1 MGQKTSPISF
11 RVGYKRGWLSKWFGG
26 KKYPVY
32 LEDDFNVRQFLT
44 KKLRFLGVDKINM
57 ERSSDML
64 NIIITTS
71 RPGLIIG
78 TGGSGVEKLK
88 KDLTKILKTKIPVKM
103 EVQEYRNP
111 ESSANI
117 VAEQIAEQLEKRM
130 PFRRVLKMT
139 LEKVITSRDVKGAR
153 LEVAGRL
160 GGAEIARTEHL
171 SKGSLPLQTI
181 RADID
186 YARAIAYTTYGSVG
200 VKVWIYKGEIFED

>member
-11 RVGYKRGWLSKWFGG
+11 RIGYRRGWLSRWFGG
-26 KKYPVY
+26 KNYPTY
-32 LEDDFNVRQFLT
+32 LEDDFNVRKFLV
-44 KKLRFLGVDKINM
+44 KKLRFMGVDKINI
-57 ERSSDML
+57 ERSSDTL

-88 KDLTKILKTKIPVKM
+88 KDLIKILKTKIPLKM
-103 EVQEYRNP
+103 EVQEYRYP

-117 VAEQIAEQLEKRM
+117 VAEQMAELIEKRM
-130 PFRRVLKMT
+130 PFRRVLKQT
-139 LEKVITSRDVKGAR
+139 LEKITSSRDVKGAKV
-153 LEVAGRL
+153 EVAGRL

-186 YARAIAYTTYGSVG
+186 YAKAIAYTTYGTVG
-200 VKVWIYKGEIFED
+200 IKVWIYKGEIFED

>member
-11 RVGYKRGWLSKWFGG
+11 RIGYRRGWLSRWFGG
-26 KKYPVY
+26 KNYPAY
-32 LEDDFNVRQFLT
+32 LEDDFNVRKFLV
-44 KKLRFLGVDKINM
+44 KKLRFMGVDKINM

-130 PFRRVLKMT
+130 PFRRILKMT
-139 LEKVITSRDVKGAR
+139 LEKVIASRDVKGAR

-186 YARAIAYTTYGSVG
+186 YARAIAYTTYGTVG
-200 VKVWIYKGEIFED
+200 IKVWIYKGEIFED

>member
-11 RVGYKRGWLSKWFGG
+11 RVGYKKGWLSRWFGG
-26 KKYPVY
+26 KNYRNY

-44 KKLRFLGVDKINM
+44 KKLRFMGIDRINM

-64 NIIITTS
+64 NIIIFTS

-88 KDLTKILKTKIPVKM
+88 KDTIEILKVKIPVKM
-103 EVQEYRNP
+103 EVQEYKYP
-111 ESSANI
+111 ESSAHI
-117 VAEQIAEQLEKRM
+117 MAEQMAELIEKRM
-130 PFRRVLKMT
+130 PHRRVLKQA
-139 LEKVITSRDVKGAR
+139 LEKITSSRDVKGAKV
-153 LEVAGRL
+153 EVAGRL
-160 GGAEIARTEHL
+160 GGSEIARTEHL

-186 YARAIAYTTYGSVG
+186 YARATAYTTYGTIG
-200 VKVWIYKGEIFED
+200 IKVWVYKGEIFED